1 MLDDRDSLLD
11 MSGDQGMIR
20 RTEAAER
27 VLVLLRMSDAGALG
41 PEAREFGLYGLQVMD
56 RLGMTSGVV
65 HPLLNR
71 LEDRGL
77 ACSAWINRD
86 DSRHPRRYYRLT
98 ARGTWLA
105 QQWIN
110 DRRTQDGQATGDRAA
125 DCSDQAA
132 DGSGSSAEG
141 DQGSA

>member
-1 MLDDRDSLLD
+1 MARDRASLLD

-41 PEAREFGLYGLQVMD
+41 PEAREHGLYGLQVME

-86 DSRHPRRYYRLT
+86 GSSHPRRYYRLT
-98 ARGTWLA
+98 ARGTALA
-105 QQWIN
+105 QQWII
-110 DRRTQDGQATGDRAA
+110 DRRTHGGTALGDRAA
-125 DCSDQAA
+125 DCTDQAA
-132 DGSGSSAEG
+132 GGVPRAAEG
-141 DQGSA
+141 SQGPA